1 MKKEERE
8 VPDVFSLNVP
18 YYYYETAQLLFNEC
32 KDEFSNFN
40 ETKSV
45 VEDLFQLRKEKLIRI
60 MKKVDPED

>member
-45 VEDLFQLRKEKLIRI
+45 VEDLF
-60 MKKVDPED
+60 